1 MELSSE
7 GDDMT
12 ELYKAAESGCMI
24 TLSRLKEKDPHFL
37 HRISQTSFSETPLH
51 ISALVGHLEFSKA
64 LLLLKPQLAGEVD
77 SHNRYPLH
85 LASAE
90 GHIEITQALLHA
102 NNNECFHCDKYGRI
116 PLHYAAQRGRVDVVR
131 ELIAVQPNTIRV
143 MVDGKET
150 ILHLCV
156 KYNQLEALKLLV
168 ESVSDEGE
176 FLTSK
181 DHISGNTIF
190 HLAVI
195 LKQIEVSFIL
205 YFTLKKFIF
214 CIIYVEYTYVLSC
227 SSN

>member
-64 LLLLKPQLAGEVD
+64 LLLLKPQLAGKED
-77 SHNRYPLH
+77 SHNRCPLH

-116 PLHYAAQRGRVDVVR
+116 PLHYAAQRGRVDVAR
-131 ELIAVQPNTIRV
+131 ELIAVQPNSTRV

-176 FLTSK
+176 FLTSN

-205 YFTLKKFIF
+205 YFTLKKKLYFA
-214 CIIYVEYTYVLSC
+214 LSI
-227 SSN
+227 